1 MEKITAMRTAKELAF
16 KAYCEGLMD
25 GMISKFEDLSPD
37 DQAKAE
43 NRFENWWSEHYV
55 RAEHK
60 DGFNSEHFVM
70 IDRSVYIK
78 AE

>member
-16 KAYCEGLMD
+16 KAYLTGMQKATPVKIEEGE
-25 GMISKFEDLSPD
+25 IREV
-37 DQAKAE
+37 
-43 NRFENWWSEHYV
+43 FENWWSEYYV
-55 RAEHK
+55 RGDHK
-60 DGFNSEHFVM
+60 DGFNSELFVM

>member
-1 MEKITAMRTAKELAF
+1 MAKITAMRTAKELAF
-16 KAYCEGLMD
+16 KAFMANVIVNPNEADFDMMLW
-25 GMISKFEDLSPD
+25 KT
-37 DQAKAE
+37 
-43 NRFENWWSEHYV
+43 RFENFWSEYYV